1 MIFLNQFSHINN
13 VFYFHHLTFLYSPI
27 SYPNKAAYI
36 YFKLLNSYLYILDFI
51 EERPMRN
58 SYLIAVMLSNI
69 FLSQAHAK
77 NDDVAQ
83 SSEYISSGAEAGIVS
98 IDAIQEAALEAE
110 NVDFD
115 ISTSTAASDAAA
127 AAADA
132 AEAAER
138 EAQATEKP
146 SKSK

>member
-13 VFYFHHLTFLYSPI
+13 FFYFHHLTFLYSHI

>member
-1 MIFLNQFSHINN
+1 
-13 VFYFHHLTFLYSPI
+13 
-27 SYPNKAAYI
+27 
-36 YFKLLNSYLYILDFI
+36 
-51 EERPMRN
+51 MRN

-110 NVDFD
+110 NIDFD